1 MEKKGTIV
9 SIIFVITIVICIS
22 ALIIFSGITANEY
35 NYVQLEVNPK
45 VEFLCDNRFKVVSYR
60 PLNNEAK
67 IILSD
72 VDYIGMS
79 MEDASVD
86 FLDLCAKTG
95 YIDVDGK
102 DNAVNITVID
112 GLTQALDVHI
122 VKNINTYLRKKE
134 ILCAVTETYEDR
146 NMIDKKKE
154 NNVCCANKLKLIET
168 IMDYDDNAKLDTLK
182 KLSEVELID
191 LVSNIHNTSNYKSL
205 KEEKKQKEILINNN
219 KEKYDNHINSINNNS
234 QKEFNKLYE
243 DYQKSTEEKYK
254 TNFEEKYI
262 LWQNKHSIWQYIALY
277 KQKTSI

>member
-95 YIDVDGK
+95 FPTKSIYY
-102 DNAVNITVID
+102 
-112 GLTQALDVHI
+112 Q
-122 VKNINTYLRKKE
+122 
-134 ILCAVTETYEDR
+134 
-146 NMIDKKKE
+146 
-154 NNVCCANKLKLIET
+154 CC
-168 IMDYDDNAKLDTLK
+168 
-182 KLSEVELID
+182 
-191 LVSNIHNTSNYKSL
+191 
-205 KEEKKQKEILINNN
+205 
-219 KEKYDNHINSINNNS
+219 
-234 QKEFNKLYE
+234 
-243 DYQKSTEEKYK
+243 
-254 TNFEEKYI
+254 
-262 LWQNKHSIWQYIALY
+262 
-277 KQKTSI
+277 